1 MIRLRL
7 AEILEG
13 RGRTVY
19 WLWKETG
26 VRYATIWQMTNGEVA
41 RLNLDTLDRICE
53 VLECEPGDLLV
64 RVEDTR
70 LRKRNK

>member
-7 AEILEG
+7 AEMLEA

-41 RLNLDTLDRICE
+41 RLNLETLDRICE

-64 RVEDTR
+64 KVEDTKS
-70 LRKRNK
+70 RKRSE